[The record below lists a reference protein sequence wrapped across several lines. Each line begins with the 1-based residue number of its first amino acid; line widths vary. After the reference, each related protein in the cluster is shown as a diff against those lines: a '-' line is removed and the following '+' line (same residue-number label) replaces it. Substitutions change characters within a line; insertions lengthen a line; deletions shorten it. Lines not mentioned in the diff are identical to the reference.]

1 MTASAQGIDV
11 SAYQDRLTAAALKP
25 YNFAFTKATDG
36 PEVLDPNFYVNWA
49 MMKAVGIHRGA
60 YAELWSGSPIEQA
73 DRFLDVVHAGGLEP
87 GDMLAVVASDYQ
99 GVTDAEVKAFCDH
112 VKAAAPRCIV
122 LVYSDL
128 SLLPALPSCTGY
140 PLWIAWPSGSAPRS
154 VAPWRSWHLWQWDET
169 NLDKNAFNGTAAQ
182 LDAWINSIAY
192 PQPPKPPADWTFGP
206 PQRLQA
212 IGGHTSVRLSWEPPA
227 GAPEV
232 PAEYQVFIYSGS
244 VCNRTTIV
252 ASYPRTVTG
261 TTWEGGSLERG
272 KQYTAHVVAAGPDG
286 SRVRPYTYGSA
297 SFETG

>member
-11 SAYQDRLTAAALKP
+11 SHYQDRLTAAALKP
-25 YNFAFTKATDG
+25 YSFAFTKATDG
-36 PEVLDPNFYVNWA
+36 PEILDPNFYVNWA
-49 MMKAVGIHRGA
+49 LMKAVGIHRGA

-140 PLWIAWPSGSAPRS
+140 PLWIAWPSSRAPRS
-154 VAPWRSWHLWQWDET
+154 VIPWRSWHLWQWNET
-169 NLDKNAFNGTAAQ
+169 NLDKNAFNGTVAE
-182 LDAWINSIAY
+182 LDAWISSIAY
-192 PQPPKPPADWTFGP
+192 PTPPKPPADWTFGP

-212 IGGHTSVRLSWEPPA
+212 IAGHITVRL
-227 GAPEV
+227 
-232 PAEYQVFIYSGS
+232 
-244 VCNRTTIV
+244 
-252 ASYPRTVTG
+252 
-261 TTWEGGSLERG
+261 TWELPGWRSGGSR
-272 KQYTAHVVAAGPDG
+272 
-286 SRVRPYTYGSA
+286 RVPGVHLL
-297 SFETG
+297 G